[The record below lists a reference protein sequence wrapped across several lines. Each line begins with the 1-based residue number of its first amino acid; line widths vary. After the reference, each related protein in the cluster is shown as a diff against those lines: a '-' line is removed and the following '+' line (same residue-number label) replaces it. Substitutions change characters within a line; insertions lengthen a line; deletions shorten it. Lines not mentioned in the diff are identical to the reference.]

1 MGPADDDL
9 GEVLFEFTAI
19 GHSVKVVAIH
29 AASGVEVSVMGPA
42 SAARSDLE
50 RLALQKLR
58 ARLGGERRRP
68 GGGAE

>member
-1 MGPADDDL
+1 VADASGL

-42 SAARSDLE
+42 SAARVDLE
-50 RLALQKLR
+50 RLALQKL
-58 ARLGGERRRP
+58 AVRLCSGSGKP
-68 GGGAE
+68 GGA

>member
-1 MGPADDDL
+1 MTLGPSDEDL

-19 GHSVKVVAIH
+19 GRNVKVVAIH

-58 ARLGGERRRP
+58 ARLS
-68 GGGAE
+68 GARGPQ

>member
-1 MGPADDDL
+1 MGPADDDH

-19 GHSVKVVAIH
+19 GRNVKVVAIH

-58 ARLGGERRRP
+58 TRLGRDRRP
-68 GGGAE
+68 G

>member
-1 MGPADDDL
+1 LGPADDDH

-19 GHSVKVVAIH
+19 GRNVKVVAIH

-58 ARLGGERRRP
+58 TRLGRDRRP
-68 GGGAE
+68 G